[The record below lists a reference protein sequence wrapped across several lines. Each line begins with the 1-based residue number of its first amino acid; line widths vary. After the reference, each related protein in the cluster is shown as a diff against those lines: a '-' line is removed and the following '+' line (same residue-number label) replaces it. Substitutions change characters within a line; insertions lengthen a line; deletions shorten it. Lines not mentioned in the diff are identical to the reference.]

1 VVHVRCCRKLG
12 KVNDTCYW
20 VGFDLVK
27 GIGAVRLQSIRNHFR
42 DLALAWQTPLDAS
55 QVADLSLKL
64 TWRLEQMHRRAD
76 LEKVL
81 TRSTSQ
87 GIETLTWEAELNP
100 PHLKEIDQ
108 PPPVLNVRAAITPE
122 DFWAVAVFETRRVGA
137 FGEQVGGHNHIAVRE
152 EQAGYDI
159 SVPALDKG

>member
-42 DLALAWQTPLDAS
+42 DLALAWQTPLDAP

-64 TWRLEQMHRRAD
+64 AGRLEQMHRDAD

-100 PHLKEIDQ
+100 P
-108 PPPVLNVRAAITPE
+108 P
-122 DFWAVAVFETRRVGA
+122 FEGNRSATA
-137 FGEQVGGHNHIAVRE
+137 SSECSSCNHPR
-152 EQAGYDI
+152 
-159 SVPALDKG
+159 